1 MAEAKQTLDVPVV
14 AGLLDECAKHISLSE
29 QNIVWAKVAA
39 LKEVHA
45 RCVEGL
51 GKAGF
56 PSLAATNDLEWSAF
70 MVEVEKTW
78 KGYTGGDQLKK
89 DNDKLT
95 AALKEYTDH
104 VNLFQGVVEEIL
116 YGEVQTTIDTV
127 SALVFFVKA
136 IKGIHDNEA
145 IKTKLRR
152 YSKSQLAKI
161 NGSGGS
167 APLINKI
174 LVPTAV
180 YTKLVACTEI

>member
-1 MAEAKQTLDVPVV
+1 MQ
-14 AGLLDECAKHISLSE
+14 AGAQRADDQLL
-29 QNIVWAKVAA
+29 AA

-56 PSLAATNDLEWSAF
+56 PSPAAANDLEWGAF
-70 MVEVEKTW
+70 VAEVEKTW

-95 AALKEYTDH
+95 TALQEYTDH
-104 VNLFQGVVEEIL
+104 VNLFHGVVEEIL

-127 SALVFFVKA
+127 SALIFCVKA

-161 NGSGGS
+161 DGSGGS

-174 LVPTAV
+174 FAPTAV